1 MTAGRP
7 HDGASSSP
15 RALRRGRDAI
25 QLGWSP
31 GAGGVVVTGLEPT
44 EVEVLTGLEGSFGG
58 TVDPTA
64 LRRAAARI
72 GVPRTRTSRLVAVLQ
87 QHGLLGPQAA
97 SPSGAARLLPHHVVV
112 EGVGPLAWQVATLL
126 RAGGVAHV
134 DLGHDAADDL
144 EQRLRAGAAGVTAP
158 HLVVLAGR
166 PVVPAHRGES
176 WRRRGVPVLPV
187 VIEGHRVVVGP
198 LVRDDAGP
206 CLHCLDR
213 VRTDLDAAWPVIATQ
228 GGDGL
233 PPDDDTL
240 LTLAAA
246 VVAMLVRA
254 QLDGPGVPA
263 GVSVEAALPWPR
275 LDHRRWPRHPDCSHH
290 HRADGQVAGPGERS
304 LGAAETP
311 GSAGATMTG

>member
-1 MTAGRP
+1 MTAGHPADR
-7 HDGASSSP
+7 ASSSP
-15 RALRRGRDAI
+15 RALRRGRDAV

-31 GAGGVVVTGLEPT
+31 GAGGVVVAGLEPT
-44 EVEVLTGLEGSFGG
+44 EVEVLTGLESSLEG
-58 TVDPTA
+58 TVDRAA
-64 LRRAAARI
+64 LVRAAARI

-87 QHGLLGPQAA
+87 QHGLLGRRAA
-97 SPSGAARLLPHHVVV
+97 SASEVTRLLPHHVVV

-126 RAGGVAHV
+126 RAGGVALV
-134 DLGHDAADDL
+134 DLGPDAADDL
-144 EQRLRAGAAGVTAP
+144 EQRLRAGTARVTAP

-228 GGDGL
+228 GSDGL

-290 HRADGQVAGPGERS
+290 RRGEGQVPEHGERAP
-304 LGAAETP
+304 GAAETP
-311 GSAGATMTG
+311 GGAGATMTG